1 VQQRIASTVD
11 AAEVAR
17 FDAAA
22 EAWWDPAGEARWL
35 HKYNPLRLDYI
46 RRAGCRQF
54 RRGSDHKGLEG
65 LRILDIGCG
74 AGVLCEPLA
83 RLGANVVGVEPGESN
98 IAMARR
104 HALETG
110 LCIDYRCTTVEAL
123 ADAGD
128 QFDIVLAMEVVEH
141 VADAQSFLHRCA
153 HLVAAGGLMI
163 LSTINR
169 TLKSF
174 AYAIVMA
181 EYVLRLLPHGAHQW
195 RRFVTPP
202 EAHAAL
208 EAGGLRL
215 MDVSGVTLNL
225 VSRELQLSRDTAV
238 NYLLTAARQ
247 A

>member
-1 VQQRIASTVD
+1 MQQRLAPTVD

-35 HKYNPLRLDYI
+35 HKYNPLRIDYI
-46 RRAGCRQF
+46 HRAGRRQFHRRA
-54 RRGSDHKGLEG
+54 HHEGLGG

-83 RLGANVVGVEPGESN
+83 RLGATVMGVEPGESN
-98 IAMARR
+98 ILAARR
-104 HALETG
+104 HAFEAG
-110 LCIDYRCTTVEAL
+110 LCIDYRCTTAEAL
-123 ADAGD
+123 ADAGER
-128 QFDIVLAMEVVEH
+128 FDIVLAMEVVEH
-141 VADAQSFLHRCA
+141 VADAQAFLHRCA
-153 HLVAAGGLMI
+153 RLVAAGGLMI

-181 EYVLRLLPHGAHQW
+181 EYVLGLLPRGAHQW

-202 EAHAAL
+202 EATAAL
-208 EAGGLRL
+208 ETGGLQL

-225 VSRELQLSRDTAV
+225 ASRELQLSRDTAV
-238 NYLLTAARQ
+238 NYMLTAVRCG
-247 A
+247 